1 MKILFIALIT
11 TTTLILIELLVFIY
25 KYKKLLNELNSLKRD
40 GFRNNNKY
48 SMIEYHIR
56 NYKEGDNIF
65 TTMRNIQ
72 NIIYND

>member
-1 MKILFIALIT
+1 MKILFLILIFIS
-11 TTTLILIELLVFIY
+11 TLALIELLVCVY
-25 KYKKLLNELNSLKRD
+25 KYKKLSNELNSLKRD
-40 GFRNNNKY
+40 GFRNSNKY

-56 NYKEGDNIF
+56 NYKEGDNVF